1 MRSPEQNSFPLHE
14 FVDNYKP
21 VPYTGASVEQ
31 TIMQLE
37 GKLSDNIPWH
47 GSCNAA
53 TRNGFMTKINRYD
66 VDNAPLAPAL
76 QHPTKAQ
83 HAYVKFCDSQ
93 PASYHPLVAAN
104 KADAQSKKRTAAI
117 AEFIVELAT
126 LFAIFF
132 VVLSRNGLTM

>member
-1 MRSPEQNSFPLHE
+1 
-14 FVDNYKP
+14 
-21 VPYTGASVEQ
+21 
-31 TIMQLE
+31 MQLE
-37 GKLSDNIPWH
+37 GKLNDNIPWH

-66 VDNAPLAPAL
+66 VDNATLAPAL

-117 AEFIVELAT
+117 AEFIVEEQA
-126 LFAIFF
+126 
-132 VVLSRNGLTM
+132 NC